1 MSNKIYFA
9 GNRYNQFMR
18 YKLLLLLLLICSGT
32 PVLFAQPGND
42 KSQLEKER
50 QEIQR
55 ELKEIQSLY
64 ESVKGQTKQTLSQ
77 LNVLNKKIS
86 IQERYINSISREIRS
101 IDDDIYL
108 SELEIYRLNRQLDTL
123 KVQYAR
129 SVAYAYKNR
138 SNYDY
143 VNFIFS
149 ASSFNDA
156 IKRISYLK
164 SYRDYREKQVG
175 TIYKTQELILERRK
189 QQLVRK
195 DQKNDALETQTKQ
208 VQELAAQKKE
218 KNAVVA
224 QLKSKEKELSR
235 QIAEKKKRDR
245 DLQNA
250 VLTIVRREIE
260 LAKKEAEER
269 KRKDEEE
276 RKRNS
281 ALTSTTTPAK
291 TGGATTEKP
300 ATPVTKSEAES
311 LIASKRNEPTKRPES
326 YLDLNA
332 NDIALNSSF
341 EANRY
346 KLPWPVDNGIVVLK
360 FGDNKIEN
368 TFLTIDNPGITIA
381 TPNAGTNVKAVFEGE
396 VRGVYNL
403 GDGMAV
409 TIRHGKYFTTYS
421 NLSSVSIAKGA
432 MVKTGQIIGKTGK
445 DDEGNGGQIDFIMTM
460 ETKKIDPQGWLRR

>member
-1 MSNKIYFA
+1 
-9 GNRYNQFMR
+9 MR
-18 YKLLLLLLLICSGT
+18 CKLFLLLFLGLAGT
-32 PVLFAQPGND
+32 TVLQAQPGND

-86 IQERYINSISREIRS
+86 IQERYINSISKEIRS

-189 QQLVRK
+189 LQLVRK
-195 DQKNDALETQTKQ
+195 EQKNDALETQTKQ
-208 VQELAAQKKE
+208 VQELAVQKKE
-218 KNAVVA
+218 KNAVVT

-250 VLTIVRREIE
+250 VLAIVRREIE

-269 KRKDEEE
+269 KRKEDEE
-276 RKRNS
+276 RKKNS
-281 ALTSTTTPAK
+281 TVTVSTTPAK
-291 TGGATTEKP
+291 TGGVSTEKSAVP
-300 ATPVTKSEAES
+300 TTTTTAPEG
-311 LIASKRNEPTKRPES
+311 LIASKRNEPAKRPES

-332 NDIALNSSF
+332 KDIALNSSF

-421 NLSSVSIAKGA
+421 NLSSVSVTKGA
-432 MVKTGQIIGKTGK
+432 IVKTGQLIGKAGK

>member
-1 MSNKIYFA
+1 MVRLF
-9 GNRYNQFMR
+9 
-18 YKLLLLLLLICSGT
+18 LLFFILTCLGT
-32 PVLFAQPGND
+32 ARVQAQPTSD

-50 QEIQR
+50 QDIQK
-55 ELKEIQSLY
+55 ELKEIQTLY
-64 ESVKGQTKQTLSQ
+64 ESVKGQTKKTLSQ
-77 LNVLNKKIS
+77 LNVLNQKIS
-86 IQERYINSISREIRS
+86 LQERYINSINREIRS

-156 IKRISYLK
+156 VKRISYLK

-175 TIYKTQELILERRK
+175 NIYKTQELILQRRK

-195 DQKNDALETQTKQ
+195 DQKNVALETQTKQ
-208 VQELAAQKKE
+208 VQELAIQKKE

-250 VLTIVRREIE
+250 VLAIVRREIE

-269 KRKDEEE
+269 KRREDEE
-276 RKRNS
+276 RKK
-281 ALTSTTTPAK
+281 AVVTTTTTTNVPAK
-291 TGGATTEKP
+291 NSGAATEKTP
-300 ATPVTKSEAES
+300 TAPTATGDN
-311 LIASKRNEPTKRPES
+311 LIASVSKRNEPVKRSDS

-332 NDIALNSSF
+332 KDIALNSSF

-346 KLPWPVDNGIVVLK
+346 KLPWPVDNGIVLLK

-381 TPNAGTNVKAVFEGE
+381 TPTAGSNVKAVFEGE

-421 NLSSVSIAKGA
+421 NLSTVSVTKGVL
-432 MVKTGQIIGKTGK
+432 VKTGQVIGKTGK